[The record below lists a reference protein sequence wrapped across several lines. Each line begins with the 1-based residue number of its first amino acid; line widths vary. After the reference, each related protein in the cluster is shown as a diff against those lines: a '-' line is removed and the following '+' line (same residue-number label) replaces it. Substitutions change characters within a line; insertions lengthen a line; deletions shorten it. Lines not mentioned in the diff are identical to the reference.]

1 MVVVVVSV
9 MAPVVV
15 LHGVGLRH
23 VDRAVVV
30 AVVVVVVV
38 AVMEGHAV
46 KYDKLFFVLDKKAR
60 VFQCSSV
67 GKYSRSFLLNGEL
80 ETIVRV
86 FLRR

>member
-46 KYDKLFFVLDKKAR
+46 KYDKLFFVLDKSESFP
-60 VFQCSSV
+60 VFQCRQV
-67 GKYSRSFLLNGEL
+67 LTLFFLNGEL

>member
-1 MVVVVVSV
+1 LPVVVVVVSV

-30 AVVVVVVV
+30 AVVVVVVA

-46 KYDKLFFVLDKKAR
+46 KSMINFFLSWTNKKR
-60 VFQCSSV
+60 
-67 GKYSRSFLLNGEL
+67 
-80 ETIVRV
+80 
-86 FLRR
+86 